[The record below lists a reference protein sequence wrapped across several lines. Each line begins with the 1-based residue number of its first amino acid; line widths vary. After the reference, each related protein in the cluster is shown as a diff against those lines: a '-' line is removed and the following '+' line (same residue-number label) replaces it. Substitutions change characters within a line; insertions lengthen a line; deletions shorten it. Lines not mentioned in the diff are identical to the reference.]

1 MITFE
6 NVYKYYDD
14 TAVVEDFSLTIDEG
28 EFFVLIGPSGSGKTT
43 TLKMI
48 NQLIDLS
55 KGTISIEGKK
65 ISDYNLQELR
75 WNIGYVL
82 QQIALFP
89 NMTVEENILIV
100 PEMKKWEKD
109 KMHDRVTE
117 LLERVDM
124 DPETYRDRQ
133 VSDLSG
139 GQQQRIGVVRA
150 LAADPAIILMDE
162 PFSALDP
169 ITKNSLQEDVTRLQ
183 KELKKTI
190 VFVTHD
196 MQEAINLGD
205 RICVMNEGKIEQVGT
220 AEEILKNPAN
230 DFVKEFLRTGLPHY
244 KEEKTVQD
252 VLNKGYVFEESETDQ
267 ADLESEASL
276 DDLTIA
282 LSKHPQVT
290 VSSKE
295 SGSRVLLTREH
306 LVRYYAEELETEKA
320 GAGNG

>member
-1 MITFE
+1 MIQFE

-65 ISDYNLQELR
+65 ISEYNLQELR

-169 ITKNSLQEDVTRLQ
+169 ITKNSLQEDVTKLQ

-244 KEEKTVQD
+244 KEEKTIQD

-267 ADLESEASL
+267 ADLDSEASL

-320 GAGNG
+320 GVGNG